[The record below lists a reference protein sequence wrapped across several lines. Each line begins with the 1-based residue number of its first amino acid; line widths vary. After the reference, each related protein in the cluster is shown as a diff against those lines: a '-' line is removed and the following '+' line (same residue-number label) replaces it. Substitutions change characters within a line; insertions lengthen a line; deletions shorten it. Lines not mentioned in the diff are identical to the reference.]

1 MHTFP
6 ATTRGLNF
14 QEVATKAGQTAII
27 PSHPAGNICGWLGF
41 ALRGAT
47 AIVLLAAL
55 GGCSAIRLAYGQAP
69 SLAYWWIDDFV
80 DLTDAQSTALRKDIN
95 NFFAWHRA
103 QELPLYVQ
111 RLEEWQT
118 LATQDT
124 SAEQSCQQ
132 FEILRAAYQRS
143 VEHSIEPFA
152 RLALGLQPEQ
162 LQHLARH
169 HTKSNQK
176 FADEWLDDGEVTR
189 HSRLFDKAIDRYETL
204 YGDLSPAQRNALQAR
219 TKASG
224 FDPVRVQAERKRRQ
238 ADLLT
243 TLKQVQAQPAQA
255 TALLRQW
262 HNRVLNSPDPSYAAY
277 SRAVIREG
285 CEQYAALHNTTSAQ
299 QRAHAANTL
308 NQYESDLIALQRTD

>member
-14 QEVATKAGQTAII
+14 REVAAKAGQGAII
-27 PSHPAGNICGWLGF
+27 PSRPTGNIRRWLGF

-69 SLAYWWIDDFV
+69 NLAYWWVDDFV
-80 DLTDAQSTALRKDIN
+80 DLTDTQSTVLRKDIE

-103 QELPLYVQ
+103 KELPLYVE
-111 RLEEWQT
+111 RLEQWQT
-118 LATQDT
+118 LAAQDT
-124 SAEQSCQQ
+124 TAEQSCQQ
-132 FEILRAAYQRS
+132 FDLLRAAYQRS
-143 VEHSIEPFA
+143 VERSIEPFA
-152 RLALGLQPEQ
+152 RLALGLQPDQ

-169 HTKSNQK
+169 HAKSDQK
-176 FADEWLDDGEVTR
+176 FSDEWLDDGEEAR
-189 HSRLFDKAIDRYETL
+189 RSRLFDKALDRYETL
-204 YGDLSPAQRNALQAR
+204 YGDLSTAQRNALQAR
-219 TKASG
+219 TKTSG

-238 ADLLT
+238 ADLLS
-243 TLKQVQAQPAQA
+243 TLKQAQTQPTQA

-308 NQYESDLIALQRTD
+308 RQYESDLIALQRTD